1 MANSANGG
9 AALLLRGGRVIDPA
23 QGLDGPLDVRV
34 QDGRIDAVGA
44 DLPTEGAEVHDVDGL
59 LVLPGLIDGHVHCF
73 HGLGAIMLDPDT
85 VGVSRGVT
93 TVVDAGSSGH
103 AAFPLFRD
111 HVMAAART
119 RVLAYIHLSTMGGLL
134 GPEYPTLAD
143 PRLIDLEALAAAV
156 EANRERVVGVKVH
169 AIAGATGPLGLQPL
183 RQARALCDQLDTRL
197 MVHIGETWS
206 QEPAKPIHQVVD
218 LLRPGDILTH
228 MYTAQRGGL
237 LDGTDRL
244 HPAVQEARGRGVR
257 FDVGHGS
264 SNLNW
269 DVAQRLLDLD
279 FPPDSVSTDGSNR
292 NLHWLVWDLPTVM
305 SKLLALGLPLRDLV
319 AMATCNAA
327 AQIGRADELG
337 SLAPGRVAD
346 VSVLRLEER
355 DWTALDS
362 QRRERVLPRRLV
374 PVLTVRA
381 GAVIYPRPL
390 EAPQS
395 APPARAGHDPR

>member
-1 MANSANGG
+1 
-9 AALLLRGGRVIDPA
+9 LLLRGGRVIDPA
-23 QGLDGPLDVRV
+23 QGLDGALDVRV
-34 QDGRIDAVGA
+34 RHGRIDAVGA
-44 DLPTEGAEVHDVDGL
+44 DLPSDGAAVLDVAGL

-73 HGLGAIMLDPDT
+73 HGQGRTMVDPDV

-111 HVMAAART
+111 HVMAAAQT
-119 RVLAYIHLSTMGGLL
+119 RVLAYVHLSTLGGLL

-143 PRLIDLEALAAAV
+143 PRLIDLDGIATTV
-156 EANRERVVGVKVH
+156 EANRERVVGIKVH
-169 AIAGATGPLGLQPL
+169 AISGAMGPQGMEPL
-183 RQARALCDQLDTRL
+183 RQARALADQLGTRL
-197 MVHIGETWS
+197 MVHIGESWS
-206 QEPAKPIHQVVD
+206 KEAAKPAQDIVE

-244 HPAVQEARGRGVR
+244 HPAVREARNRGVR

-269 DVAQRLLDLD
+269 EVAQRLLDMD

-292 NLHWLVWDLPTVM
+292 NLHWLTWDLPTVM

-327 AQIGRADELG
+327 AQIGWADELG

-346 VSVLRLEER
+346 VSVLRLEAQ

-362 QRRERVLPRRLV
+362 QRQERVLRQRLV
-374 PVLTVRA
+374 PVLTLRA
-381 GAVIYPRPL
+381 GAVVYPRAL
-390 EAPQS
+390 QAQ
-395 APPARAGHDPR
+395 A

>member
-1 MANSANGG
+1 MTLDTATT
-9 AALLLRGGRVIDPA
+9 LLLRGGRVIDPA

-34 QDGRIDAVGA
+34 RDGRIDAVGA
-44 DLPTEGAEVHDVDGL
+44 DLPADGAHVLDVAGS
-59 LVLPGLIDGHVHCF
+59 LVVPGLIDGHVHCF
-73 HGLGAIMLDPDT
+73 HGQGRTMVDPDV
-85 VGVSRGVT
+85 VGVTRGVT

-103 AAFPLFRD
+103 VAFPLFRD
-111 HVMAAART
+111 HVMTACRT
-119 RVLAYIHLSTMGGLL
+119 RVLAYVHLSSIGGML

-143 PRLIDLEALAAAV
+143 PRLIDLDGIAGVV
-156 EANRERVVGVKVH
+156 EANRERVVGIKVH
-169 AIAGATGPLGLQPL
+169 AISGAMGPQGMEPL
-183 RQARALCDQLDTRL
+183 RQARGLADQLGTRL
-197 MVHIGETWS
+197 MVHIGESWS
-206 QEPAKPIHQVVD
+206 KEAAKPAQDVVE

-244 HPAVQEARGRGVR
+244 HPAVQEARNRGVR

-269 DVAQRLLDLD
+269 DVAQRLLDMA

-292 NLHWLVWDLPTVM
+292 NLHWLTWDLPTVM

-319 AMATCNAA
+319 AMTTCNAA

-346 VSVLRLEER
+346 VSVLRLEEQ

-362 QRRERVLPRRLV
+362 QRQERVLPQRLV

-381 GAVIYPRPL
+381 GAVIYPRAL
-390 EAPQS
+390 EAQ
-395 APPARAGHDPR
+395 A